1 GVPDFIDWNGD
12 GKYSD
17 PVTLEGDQCLVF
29 FLGGIPKQGT
39 EPGCLGFSS
48 NRLDP
53 AKIGEAAQ
61 RKGPFYAFPGNR
73 LVKRGKTHFYSSAA
87 PFGKAQPYAYFSNFG
102 ERNGYHRYGTSD
114 CAGLGVAPYYAEL
127 KPPRYYK
134 ERSYQIISAGADG
147 VFGPGGRWEPKAP
160 IPAA

>member
-1 GVPDFIDWNGD
+1 
-12 GKYSD
+12 
-17 PVTLEGDQCLVF
+17 
-29 FLGGIPKQGT
+29 

-73 LVKRGKTHFYSSAA
+73 LVKRGKTHFYSFAD
-87 PFGKAQPYAYFSNFG
+87 PFGKDQPYAYFSNFG

-160 IPAA
+160 IPAAGRDDRANFSGGEPLGTAVAIMSDPSGTSTGKDK